1 MKEQFYRF
9 LAIICLIG
17 VIGTTNGFEWS
28 MFGVGRWIMQTAIF
42 FAGMVAFH
50 KLAEAEHRA
59 TRRRKAV
66 K

>member
-28 MFGVGRWIMQTAIF
+28 MFGVGRWIMQTALF
-42 FAGMVAFH
+42 FAGMVLCH
-50 KLAEAEHRA
+50 KAAEKSRR
-59 TRRRKAV
+59 TRRRKAHR
-66 K
+66 